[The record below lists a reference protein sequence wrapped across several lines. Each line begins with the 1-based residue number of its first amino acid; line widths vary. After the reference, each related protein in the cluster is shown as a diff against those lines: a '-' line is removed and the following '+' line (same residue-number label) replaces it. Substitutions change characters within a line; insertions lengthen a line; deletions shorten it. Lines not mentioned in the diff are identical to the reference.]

1 MYHNSPRER
10 GDASMNDSKIWKI
23 NGVSINYSQ
32 SSVQVFPA
40 IKNLADST
48 GLYLKFSKN
57 HIKTLALQQHAEL
70 SLDFDLC
77 MIDKVTNET
86 IIQLFAIFAVTKNNE
101 PVNEW
106 QYVTIGI
113 DFARSLVV
121 NEVAEKELKDKAGN
135 PIEVP
140 AFSLNPEAI
149 NFSF

>member
-1 MYHNSPRER
+1 MYP
-10 GDASMNDSKIWKI
+10 KICEL
-23 NGVSINYSQ
+23 NGVSIDYSK

-40 IKNLADST
+40 LKQLADSS

-57 HIKTLALQQHAEL
+57 HIKTMAIQQHAEL

-86 IIQLFAIFAVTKNNE
+86 IIQLFAIFTVTKSNE
-101 PVNEW
+101 PVNKW
-106 QYVTIGI
+106 QYVTTGI

-121 NEVAEKELKDKAGN
+121 EEIEQKQLKDKAGN
-135 PIEVP
+135 LVEVP
-140 AFSLNPEAI
+140 AFTLNPESI